1 MPFCG
6 SADLGVRVEA
16 RSRTQQDSKGRETER
31 PAILAVRHAGYQA
44 SERAAIFLL
53 IPEFREQKKKT
64 KSTGNGR

>member
-53 IPEFREQKKKT
+53 IPEFREQKKK
-64 KSTGNGR
+64 KKKHGQG